1 MNDPRIS
8 IREATEDDAQAIAKM
23 HATSWQATYRG
34 LLPDVFL
41 ESESKHGRL
50 DHWTTRMRTPSPAG
64 RLVVIVEWDGEP
76 AGFVC
81 AERKPESADGVL
93 LDNLHV
99 MERYQGYGLG
109 RRLMETVERWAS
121 ELGETQLY
129 LFVLEGNSRAMGFY
143 ERQGCRFAGIE
154 TEEIAGK
161 PVTARRYVRTI
172 SPRGG

>member
-8 IREATEDDAQAIAKM
+8 IREATADDAPSIAKM
-23 HATSWQATYRG
+23 HAISWQATYRG

-41 ESESKHGRL
+41 ENESKNGRL
-50 DHWTTRMRTPSPAG
+50 AHWTTRMRTPSPAG
-64 RLVVIVEWDGEP
+64 RLVVIVECDGEP

-81 AERKPESADGVL
+81 AERKPESPDGVL
-93 LDNLHV
+93 IDNLHV

-109 RRLMETVERWAS
+109 KRLMQTVERWAS

-129 LFVLEGNSRAMGFY
+129 LFVLEGNSRAMAFY
-143 ERQGCRFAGIE
+143 ERQGWRLAGIAAD
-154 TEEIAGK
+154 EIAGL

-172 SPRGG
+172 R